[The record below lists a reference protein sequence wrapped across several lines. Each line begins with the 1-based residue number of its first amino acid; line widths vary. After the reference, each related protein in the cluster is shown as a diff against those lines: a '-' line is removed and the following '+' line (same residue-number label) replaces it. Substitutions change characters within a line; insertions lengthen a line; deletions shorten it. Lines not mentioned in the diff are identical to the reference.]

1 MILKLLL
8 SIQMICK
15 MSTKILRNT
24 ERKILIVFDDMIAD
38 LIKNKKSNPIV
49 TVFLTQSYSKVPKDL
64 RLNST
69 HIFNLKIPNKTELN
83 QMH

>member
-1 MILKLLL
+1 
-8 SIQMICK
+8 MICK

-24 ERKILIVFDDMIAD
+24 KRKILIVFDDMIAD

>member
-24 ERKILIVFDDMIAD
+24 KRKILIVFDDMIAD
-38 LIKNKKSNPIV
+38 LIKNKKSNPVV

>member
-1 MILKLLL
+1 
-8 SIQMICK
+8 

-24 ERKILIVFDDMIAD
+24 KRKILIVFDDMISD

>member
-1 MILKLLL
+1 
-8 SIQMICK
+8 

-24 ERKILIVFDDMIAD
+24 KRKILIVFDDMIAD

-69 HIFNLKIPNKTELN
+69 HIFNLKIPNNTELN

>member
-15 MSTKILRNT
+15 TSTKILRNT
-24 ERKILIVFDDMIAD
+24 KRKILIVFDDMIAD

>member
-1 MILKLLL
+1 
-8 SIQMICK
+8 

-24 ERKILIVFDDMIAD
+24 KRKILIVFDDMIAD

>member
-24 ERKILIVFDDMIAD
+24 KRKILIVFDDMIAD

>member
-1 MILKLLL
+1 
-8 SIQMICK
+8 

-24 ERKILIVFDDMIAD
+24 KRKILIVFDDMIAD
-38 LIKNKKSNPIV
+38 LIKNKKSNPVV